1 MLLHLRLREVCTGRS
16 GLWWSSESLWWPS
29 DIDWLCWAIQNAARK
44 SPCDKLI
51 LTIPHEWISDDR
63 TSSHFFWWTCQ
74 AILFKGSH
82 IVRFLCWVAKK
93 IGPNYRTFHIRFD
106 SPWIKIPAG
115 IWWIWWRG
123 VLGAQ
128 PEKRPRHQLLLL
140 WCCDQCRLPPHLPH
154 SFLHH
159 RRMIWWECWFE
170 RLQDAAKMHVGLKS
184 WLFATL

>member
-29 DIDWLCWAIQNAARK
+29 DIDWLCWAIQNSARK

-82 IVRFLCWVAKK
+82 IVRFLCWVAKVRSK
-93 IGPNYRTFHIRFD
+93 FRKFHILRFSIKNSCRD
-106 SPWIKIPAG
+106 LMIDGGEFWEPTKNAEASTTSPM
-115 IWWIWWRG
+115 
-123 VLGAQ
+123 VLW
-128 PEKRPRHQLLLL
+128 PMPSPSS
-140 WCCDQCRLPPHLPH
+140 PPSQFPSPSKDDMMGGLV
-154 SFLHH
+154 
-159 RRMIWWECWFE
+159 E
-170 RLQDAAKMHVGLKS
+170 RLQDAS
-184 WLFATL
+184 TFTLV

>member
-82 IVRFLCWVAKK
+82 IVRDFCVELQKNRSK
-93 IGPNYRTFHIRFD
+93 LSQISYPIRFSMNQNSCRD
-106 SPWIKIPAG
+106 LMDLSEGSFGSQPKTPEASTTSPM
-115 IWWIWWRG
+115 
-123 VLGAQ
+123 VLW
-128 PEKRPRHQLLLL
+128 PMPSPSS
-140 WCCDQCRLPPHLPH
+140 PPSQFPSPSKDDMMGGLV
-154 SFLHH
+154 
-159 RRMIWWECWFE
+159 E
-170 RLQDAAKMHVGLKS
+170 RLQDAS
-184 WLFATL
+184 TFTLV